1 MFLNEMYKSDNVP
14 YTLPMR
20 ALAPAGPN
28 ALLII
33 YVMLILFLIMLS
45 VYIMY
50 AGMYVHG
57 VCS

>member
-1 MFLNEMYKSDNVP
+1 MYKSDNVP
-14 YTLPMR
+14 NTLPMR
-20 ALAPAGPN
+20 ALAPAGLN